1 MMYADKFPARLREA
15 RERAGLS
22 QTAFAQM
29 IDHEQPQVSRW
40 ERGVGRMN
48 VDLILTTCEILHI
61 SADWLIG
68 RLD

>member
-15 RERAGLS
+15 RKRAGLS
-22 QTAFAQM
+22 QTAFAQT

-68 RLD
+68 RID